1 MWPRLETQDS
11 QREESPKSAR
21 LCLRPGSSE
30 NGLVTDYRRSL
41 RDMTDDELSAEWVR
55 VMVIELEPDNRD
67 AQLAAIDA
75 VTDEINVRYERGSVS
90 SLVITPEDALTVTKH
105 LKRTIGAKDSD
116 WFGPEDAEDE

>member
-1 MWPRLETQDS
+1 
-11 QREESPKSAR
+11 
-21 LCLRPGSSE
+21 
-30 NGLVTDYRRSL
+30 
-41 RDMTDDELSAEWVR
+41 MTDDELSAEWVR

>member
-1 MWPRLETQDS
+1 M
-11 QREESPKSAR
+11 
-21 LCLRPGSSE
+21 
-30 NGLVTDYRRSL
+30 VTDYRRSL